1 MVPSHI
7 PCKPDHTRR
16 SNIISTDLTMSES
29 YSQRATC
36 DLKQT
41 PGGSTLA
48 EESAQ
53 QGFGD
58 SIRNRSS
65 WLDLSYDFILPNDA
79 TLGET
84 LIQVG
89 GVDLK
94 TDFRQ
99 AMFKVAED
107 EECMWIGQSMDH
119 AVDSLVDH
127 TFAGIPLRGLI
138 GHTVN
143 MIREPPFEVF
153 EQSKFE
159 EFSKDPNTAMLVRLV
174 TGETGYVQSWQETCR
189 KEHCPNPRFRPGQ
202 QVTLDNYGQSCHLG
216 TNEPKFKPYP
226 FFEIPDDCTGC
237 S

>member
-107 EECMWIGQSMDH
+107 EECMWTGQSMDH